1 MNRKRPSRS
10 GSVPFDKYDYYRR
23 AVQSPEVDV
32 KFLRDTYREL
42 KMGEPTALR
51 EDFCGTFAISCEWAK
66 LSPKYRSYGVD
77 LDPEPIAYGKKHYLS
92 KLPSSVQDRI
102 VIRQANVLNPGVP
115 KTDIVAAMNFS
126 HYILKD
132 RLAMKSYF
140 QTILAT
146 LNEGGIFVADSF
158 GGPACQK
165 PARDVNKHRG
175 FSYIWEQEGYDPV
188 SCEAQFKIHFHVKGR
203 GGKITRYNNQF
214 SYDWRM
220 WSILELR
227 ELMLESGFKQTHVY
241 WEGTTRNGSGDGIFT
256 RVEQG
261 EVCEAWV
268 AYVVG
273 EK

>member
-1 MNRKRPSRS
+1 MTKKI
-10 GSVPFDKYDYYRR
+10 SVPFDKYDFYRR
-23 AVQSPEVDV
+23 AVQSPDVDV
-32 KFLRDTYREL
+32 LFLRDTYKEL
-42 KMGEPTALR
+42 KKTEPTSLR

-66 LSPKYRSYGVD
+66 LSPKYRSFGVD
-77 LDPEPIAYGKKHYLS
+77 LDPEPIAYGKEHYFS
-92 KLPSSVQDRI
+92 KLSTSEQERVT
-102 VIRQANVLNPGVP
+102 IREANVLQPGVP

-126 HYILKD
+126 HYIFKD

-146 LNEGGIFVADSF
+146 LNPGGIFVADSF

-165 PARDVNKHRG
+165 PTRDVIKHKG
-175 FSYIWEQEGYDPV
+175 FNYIWEQKSYDPV
-188 SCEAQFKIHFHVKGR
+188 SCEALFYIHFHVKDR
-203 GGKITRYNNQF
+203 KGKITRHLKQF

-241 WEGTTRNGSGDGIFT
+241 WEGTTRSGSGNGVFT
-256 RVEQG
+256 RTEQG
-261 EVCEAWV
+261 EECEAWV